1 MLQNLLFLKKRPHSS
16 KTTKPS
22 VDSNAS
28 SFTTSMLV
36 VLCCTLCLSILPS
49 AVRADQPVN
58 YKGWEIS
65 SEYNQYYNY
74 KERDSLKG
82 KLVKFTKVT
91 PLPGMEPATAFI
103 LDEGGEKILIHLCP
117 ASFVSAKETG
127 LRKGVKTKVKGS
139 WATIGDEDVF
149 IAAKVKQGEDFE
161 FKIRLTKDGTPFWT
175 MTQEERRK
183 EGSTY

>member
-1 MLQNLLFLKKRPHSS
+1 MLQNVLFTEKKPQSQNTMTLPVHRSAIPLI
-16 KTTKPS
+16 
-22 VDSNAS
+22 
-28 SFTTSMLV
+28 TSMFV
-36 VLCCTLCLSILPS
+36 VLCCTLSLSLLPS
-49 AVRADQPVN
+49 PVRGDEPAT
-58 YKGWEIS
+58 YKGWEIDS
-65 SEYNQYYNY
+65 KYNQYYNY

-117 ASFVSAKETG
+117 ESFASAKETG
-127 LRKGVKTKVKGS
+127 LKKGVKTKVKGS

>member
-1 MLQNLLFLKKRPHSS
+1 M
-16 KTTKPS
+16 
-22 VDSNAS
+22 A
-28 SFTTSMLV
+28 V
-36 VLCCTLCLSILPS
+36 VLCYTLCLSLSPS
-49 AVRADQPVN
+49 AVRADEPAT
-58 YKGWEIS
+58 YKGWKMS
-65 SEYNQYYNY
+65 SKYNQYYNY

-103 LDEGGEKILIHLCP
+103 LDEGGDKILIHLCP

-183 EGSTY
+183 EGCTY